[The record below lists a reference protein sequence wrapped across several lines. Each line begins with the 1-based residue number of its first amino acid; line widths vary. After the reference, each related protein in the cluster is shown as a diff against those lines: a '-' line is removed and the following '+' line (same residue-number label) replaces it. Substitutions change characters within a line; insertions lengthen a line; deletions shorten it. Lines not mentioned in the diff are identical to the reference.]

1 MERLHESLSGS
12 SSAKEQDERQIMSLS
27 AAECE
32 QFRRLQNST
41 LEKELFTGRCVEPCF
56 EDYQLIGD
64 SLLLRFSEQLLF
76 YKCKTDEYNGARALG
91 LCVSGQTVGE
101 LLRRV
106 VSEMYPISKKVILLI
121 GTNDMLRDT
130 KMDLMK
136 RKLRRVVKELTLR
149 TEKIIV
155 LTLPPVPRLSHKP
168 DHWQRLDDYNTCIKG
183 REKYKNVVVAD
194 ITSLFLIG
202 PQRCRTDCYELFYSG
217 TRRPDR
223 VHLNRAGL
231 QKIHSFLLQKQLLND

>member
-1 MERLHESLSGS
+1 MEGLHESLSGS
-12 SSAKEQDERQIMSLS
+12 SSAKEQDERQTASLS

-32 QFRRLQNST
+32 QFRKLQNST
-41 LEKELFTGRCVEPCF
+41 LKKELYTGRCVEPCF

-106 VSEMYPISKKVILLI
+106 VSEMYPISKK
-121 GTNDMLRDT
+121 DT

-183 REKYKNVVVAD
+183 REKYRNVVVAD